1 MKKLTDNQIM
11 HKAIR
16 AVFNLRDVE
25 FRQLVESGNLT
36 KAHLVQNIPGL
47 DFPFSLAQML
57 KCWGIILA
65 DVSEEFFRKDLKQVG
80 AVRFQNIASTVI
92 SELHLN
98 LLEVEI
104 DFPAIQGLYCYD
116 KELFDEESAFDTY
129 EDDDYLNIVN
139 NTRSIDRDLFVA
151 KCFLDFEQAY
161 ELVRNGANPYAY
173 MHYCPLDELAHY
185 QELMENRSDNEYNPR
200 NCFSETM
207 FEDDLW
213 EDYSATIF
221 GETDHWNIDDTL
233 CIISL
238 AAHREMVHLL
248 DFAAF
253 KAYDKTAPHLAKSYR
268 RALRTLLRR
277 VMLMVPAPCFTKEH
291 IDDVVSHYSDEE
303 IMEYVNSG
311 ASPED
316 LSDMITL

>member
-1 MKKLTDNQIM
+1 M

-16 AVFNLRDVE
+16 AVYNLRDEE
-25 FRQLVESGNLT
+25 FRKLVESGNLT
-36 KAHLVQNIPGL
+36 KAHMVQNIPGL

-65 DVSEEFFRKDLKQVG
+65 DIPEETFKKDLKQVG
-80 AVRFQNIASTVI
+80 AIRFQAIASIVN

-98 LLEVEI
+98 LLEVDV
-104 DFPAIQGLYCYD
+104 DFSIIQGLYCYD
-116 KELFDEESAFDTY
+116 NELFDEESAFDTY
-129 EDDDYLNIVN
+129 EDDDYLNIVK

-151 KCFLDFEQAY
+151 KCFLNFGQAY
-161 ELVRNGANPYAY
+161 ELIINGANPYAY
-173 MHYCPLDELAHY
+173 MHYCSSEELVHC
-185 QELMENRSDNEYNPR
+185 EKMMENRSEGDYKPR

-213 EDYSATIF
+213 EDYSTTIF
-221 GETDHWNIDDTL
+221 GETDYWNIDDTL

-268 RALRTLLRR
+268 RALQTLLRR
-277 VMLMVPAPCFTKEH
+277 VMLMTPAPCFTKEY
-291 IDDVVSHYSDEE
+291 IDDVVNHYKDEE
-303 IMEYVNSG
+303 LMAYVNSET
-311 ASPED
+311 SPED
-316 LSDMITL
+316 ISDLITL